1 MHIEFTEGTHRKR
14 LRSSQYK
21 LDSRTNKTPPVGADG
36 GLSGK
41 FPPDTCSPDTRTIV
55 QSLSHIKV
63 GFPFGFSPSLPKSP
77 FPRPSPQGTPEAL
90 PSPIL
95 RRMSSTS
102 QSHAAPCSAWL
113 RGAPARQ
120 PRRAGRH
127 ARAWGEAWPPAGALG
142 DARPG
147 WWRKHAVCFSYP
159 LSVNRQ
165 AEWCSKLTTAPHSFL

>member
-113 RGAPARQ
+113 RGAPAGGRGK
-120 PRRAGRH
+120 RRGRGAAAGGGVRP
-127 ARAWGEAWPPAGALG
+127 EGA
-142 DARPG
+142 AQN
-147 WWRKHAVCFSYP
+147 AVYISYP
-159 LSVNRQ
+159 WHRAQKTFYDLG
-165 AEWCSKLTTAPHSFL
+165 L